1 MVSLDSPISATL
13 FYCELLGTV
22 QHDGKTDSKIQ
33 FQKDNQI
40 TILEDHPRS
49 SLYNPLTDG

>member
-13 FYCELLGTV
+13 FYWELLGTV

-49 SLYNPLTDG
+49 SL